1 MSSEE
6 VLRTCDG
13 CGASVYE
20 QHIKNGIARKM
31 DGKLLCAHCVEEIK
45 DAHGGGEA
53 GLEDELAPIE
63 FDNDEGHASTEM
75 TSTRIHKTTE
85 STLGD
90 KAWDDQK
97 YKRSLDPNS
106 VGASRCRT
114 FHCRI
119 SQGAVD
125 FLNDQINEWLDEN
138 KDITVKFSN
147 TVIGMFEGKHTEP
160 NLILTVFY

>member
-20 QHIKNGIARKM
+20 QHIKNGIAKKM

-45 DAHGGGEA
+45 DAGGGDDA

-63 FDNDEGHASTEM
+63 FDDEEGHASTEM
-75 TSTRIHKTTE
+75 TSTRIHKSAE
-85 STLGD
+85 SALGD
-90 KAWDDQK
+90 KARDETK
-97 YKRSLDPNS
+97 YKRPVDPKG

-119 SQGAVD
+119 SQGAID
-125 FLNDQINEWLDEN
+125 FLNDQMNDWLDEN